1 VSADPYADMAEFY
14 AWDGDTL
21 VLNVLGRPRAK
32 QDRIGTVIGRQLEV
46 YVAAV
51 PRAGRA
57 TAHML
62 RFLSGVF
69 GVPESAIEVVLGVMN
84 VNKQLRIHAPARLP
98 EMISGSAFG
107 RA

>member
-1 VSADPYADMAEFY
+1 VSADPYAGMAGFY

-21 VLNVLGRPRAK
+21 VLNVLGRPRATR
-32 QDRIGTVIGRQLEV
+32 DRIGTVIGRQLEV
-46 YVAAV
+46 HVAAI

-69 GVPESAIEVVLGVMN
+69 GVPESAIEVVFGVMN
-84 VNKQLRIHAPARLP
+84 VNKQLRIRAPARLP
-98 EMISGSAFG
+98 GMIRDSACG
-107 RA
+107 QA